1 MGGRRQEIYLLN
13 SKWQSLGVKY
23 FTLSNFSH
31 WEWYRVAA
39 CDVRGSRLKTPGL
52 TSWLYQDHL
61 ILESLILL
69 RGGGLRGNTR
79 RIHSCLLTFRW
90 MIEDLLCCWRRA
102 LLIKS
107 LTSSIW
113 LREFCMK
120 WFCSLFEGF
129 KGFHFFLYFLWH
141 QRYNRR
147 RKAIYQFIKICPDV
161 PAWYLTLPRQS
172 GHTHSPRWRS
182 SFDNLIVFQV

>member
-1 MGGRRQEIYLLN
+1 MINLNSFNDNISPYCLLDIQNYSQLIDNYCQTLHEVKGRQEIYLLN
-13 SKWQSLGVKY
+13 LKWQSLGIKY

-129 KGFHFFLYFLWH
+129 KGFHF
-141 QRYNRR
+141 
-147 RKAIYQFIKICPDV
+147 
-161 PAWYLTLPRQS
+161 
-172 GHTHSPRWRS
+172 
-182 SFDNLIVFQV
+182 